1 MEKGKTGSAILAVT
15 LSSCLRMVWIVWLAG
30 VALSGFGVEAGRE
43 GIVDGKDDDALKL
56 FFGLRLDF
64 VHSFLSGFGARK

>member
-1 MEKGKTGSAILAVT
+1 LP
-15 LSSCLRMVWIVWLAG
+15 
-30 VALSGFGVEAGRE
+30 GFRVEAGRE
-43 GIVDGKDDDALKL
+43 GMGDGKDDDALKL